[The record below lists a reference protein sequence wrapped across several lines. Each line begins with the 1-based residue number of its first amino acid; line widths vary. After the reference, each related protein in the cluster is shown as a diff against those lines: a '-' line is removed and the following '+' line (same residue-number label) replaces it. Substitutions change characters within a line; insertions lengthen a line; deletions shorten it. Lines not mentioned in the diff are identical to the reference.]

1 MSSINTRRHIAKTIT
16 YRIIGTII
24 TISLTLS
31 IGLPLK
37 WAGIFGVGELVLKPI
52 IYYLHER
59 VWYRWI
65 KFGVKK

>member
-1 MSSINTRRHIAKTIT
+1 MGSIDTRRHIAKTIT

-24 TISLTLS
+24 TILLTLS

-37 WAGIFGVGELVLKPI
+37 WAGIVGVGELVLKPI

-59 VWYRWI
+59 VWYSRI
-65 KFGVKK
+65 KT